1 MNPPNMKHADTTTI
15 TAAWAEMS
23 IPTRLHR
30 FSAAGND
37 FLVGFVAALPTVSSV
52 AEVCPEVCG
61 SIDGGADG
69 LGLVVL
75 CCPAGG
81 VVSAETRFWHP
92 DGSLVRL
99 SGDGLL
105 CVSHAAAIASGVED
119 LVIKVRTDAGPKR
132 CAAAAEAGSVMV
144 EATLGVAKPGP
155 LPDLGAL
162 SPPAAAGCGV
172 LRWDTFDVGGPH
184 IVCEV
189 VDIDAADV
197 GVVGEAV
204 AALFAGGV
212 SVHLMAAGAGNK
224 IELRSWAGGARRFAT
239 CGAGAVAAA
248 AALRQWG
255 RAPADVVVHTSRAV
269 VGVSPARGGVLS
281 AASQLAQTDAAVLD
295 LGTGSDPDGALFDT
309 ASYNGATFD
318 GSLFAATQR

>member
-1 MNPPNMKHADTTTI
+1 
-15 TAAWAEMS
+15 MS

-52 AEVCPEVCG
+52 AEMCAGVCG

-81 VVSAETRFWHP
+81 VVSAETRFWNP

-105 CVSHAAAIASGVED
+105 CVSHAVAIASGVED

-132 CAAAAEAGSVMV
+132 CAASAAEAGSVMV

-189 VDIDAADV
+189 VDIEAADV

-204 AALFAGGV
+204 AVLFAGGV
-212 SVHLMAAGAGNK
+212 RVHLMAAAAGNN
-224 IELRSWAGGARRFAT
+224 IELRSWASGARRFAT

-255 RAPADVVVHTSRAV
+255 RAPADVVVHTPRAV

-281 AASQLAQTDAAVLD
+281 ATSQIIEIDAAVIDLD
-295 LGTGSDPDGALFDT
+295 TGSNPDGALFDT

-318 GSLFAATQR
+318 GSLFATTRR

>member
-1 MNPPNMKHADTTTI
+1 
-15 TAAWAEMS
+15 MS
-23 IPTRLHR
+23 ISTRLHR

-52 AEVCPEVCG
+52 SEVCAEVCS

-75 CCPAGG
+75 RCPAGG
-81 VVSAETRFWHP
+81 AMSAETRFWHS

-105 CVSHAAAIASGVED
+105 CVSHAAAIASRVED
-119 LVIKVRTDAGPKR
+119 LVIEVRTDAGRKR
-132 CAAAAEAGSVMV
+132 CAAAAAEAGSVMV

-197 GVVGEAV
+197 DVVGEAV
-204 AALFAGGV
+204 AALFAGGI

-224 IELRSWAGGARRFAT
+224 IELRSWASGARRSAT

-255 RAPADVVVHTSRAV
+255 RAPADVVVHTSRSV

-281 AASQLAQTDAAVLD
+281 ATSQLAQTDAAVID
-295 LGTGSDPDGALFDT
+295 LGTGSDPDGALFDA